1 MKVDWTFLSAALGIE
16 TLAIVLILCTA
27 HGYPR
32 LRRFRP
38 AIYTILVMG
47 MILAVMLL

>member
-16 TLAIVLILCTA
+16 TLTIVLILCTA

-38 AIYTILVMG
+38 AIYTLFLVG
-47 MILAVMLL
+47 MVLAVMLL